1 MLKYLLML
9 LIKKKKIKT
18 IKKKPNLEFKKK
30 EKGKEIENIISAIK
44 SINLIEE
51 LFDNTKKDYEKN

>member
-44 SINLIEE
+44 SIID
-51 LFDNTKKDYEKN
+51 FSRKNNKLLT